1 MKFTARFAHLASAL
15 VGVGDTIV
23 EGAAIGVMGSSGQSS
38 AAHLHIDCVEGEALF
53 KYTQGDIEKGIPKP
67 ALRQLNY
74 FIDDALFKTTP
85 LITTFVADYNYQQEH
100 KKVHFGYDVVPFNRR
115 ITTDNFTIYWNRSM
129 VGRVSK
135 ILDDPAGYGNC
146 VYVVFD
152 V

>member
-1 MKFTARFAHLASAL
+1 MKFTVRFAHLEKVL
-15 VGVGDTIV
+15 VKTGDKLV
-23 EGAAIGVMGSSGQSS
+23 EGDAIGVMGSSGQSS
-38 AAHLHIDCVEGEALF
+38 AAHLHIDCVEGDSII
-53 KYTQGDIEKGIPKP
+53 KYSQADIEKGIPKP

-100 KKVHFGYDVVPFNRR
+100 AKVHFGYDVVPFNRR

-129 VGRVSK
+129 IGRVSK